1 MASAVVQQAQIVE
14 KDNGFAISVE
24 LANITNASLKI
35 LPTKGK
41 NADLARS
48 PRQWYYRINLVGCL
62 RSILYHEDSSSLLTD
77 KA

>member
-14 KDNGFAISVE
+14 KDNGLAISVE
-24 LANITNASLKI
+24 LTNITNASLKI
-35 LPTKGK
+35 IPTKGK

-48 PRQWYYRINLVGCL
+48 PHQRHYRINLVECL
-62 RSILYHEDSSSLLTD
+62 RSILYHVDSSSLLTD